1 MKVADVF
8 SKLTTEP
15 RPGLKK
21 VDSEPGRG
29 QRADDNVAGDRV
41 DLSMRSREAG
51 KMKEVL
57 QATPDERLAMIESL
71 KKEIGQGTYRVGF
84 QACEQVV
91 ELVEVGRCFGGGLFV
106 FINYSLIDL
115 LAMDGDGGW
124 RFYSQANLATAA
136 VQDFNDNIIIDDNG
150 FSGLPGK
157 NEH

>member
-1 MKVADVF
+1 MMKVADVF

-71 KKEIGQGTYRVGF
+71 KKEIGQGTYRVDSLKI
-84 QACEQVV
+84 ADKMLDNLLTEQ
-91 ELVEVGRCFGGGLFV
+91 E
-106 FINYSLIDL
+106 
-115 LAMDGDGGW
+115 
-124 RFYSQANLATAA
+124 
-136 VQDFNDNIIIDDNG
+136 IID
-150 FSGLPGK
+150 K
-157 NEH
+157 